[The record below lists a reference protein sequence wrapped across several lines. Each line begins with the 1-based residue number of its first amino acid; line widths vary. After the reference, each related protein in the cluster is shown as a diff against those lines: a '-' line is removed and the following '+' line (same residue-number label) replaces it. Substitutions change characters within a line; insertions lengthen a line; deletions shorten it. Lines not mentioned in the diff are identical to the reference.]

1 MSAQTPTGFSAA
13 RLRALDHTD
22 SQATFRVLL
31 DALSR
36 PGTVHRLPEGVVDVD
51 VPAPVLV
58 PLALADLEV
67 DLAVLEPAGPDWAA
81 ALAEATGARP
91 AAPERADLVLALR
104 PPRPDEVRGL
114 RRGTPDRP
122 DLACRLVLA
131 CDRIDT
137 GDIDTGDGDTGDI
150 DTGATDATG
159 SAAHLDLSG
168 PGVDGHAALVVS
180 GVPLETLEALIA
192 VNRRFPLGVDTYV
205 VDTEGRVAGLPRS
218 TAVRITSGT
227 GTWAAATTAGRD

>member
-1 MSAQTPTGFSAA
+1 MSEQTPTGGSAA
-13 RLRALDHTD
+13 RLRPFNHTD

-36 PGTVHRLPEGVVDVD
+36 PGTVHRLPEGIVDVD
-51 VPAPVLV
+51 VPAAVLV

-67 DLAVLEPAGPDWAA
+67 DLAVLEPAGADWAA

-104 PPRPDEVRGL
+104 PPRPDEIRGL

-137 GDIDTGDGDTGDI
+137 ESADG
-150 DTGATDATG
+150 TG
-159 SAAHLDLSG
+159 SAAHLVLSG
-168 PGVDGHAALVVS
+168 PGVDGHAALAVS
-180 GVPLETLEALIA
+180 GVPLETLEALVA

-205 VDTEGRVAGLPRS
+205 VETEGRIAGLPRS
-218 TAVRITSGT
+218 TAVRITSGA
-227 GTWAAATTAGRD
+227 GTWAAAPTTAGRD